1 VPSAMILFGFDLIK
15 PREGESFVL
24 DELVDTPW
32 FHALAPTTVA
42 MRSVAVHD
50 DEPLELRRVQGALHP
65 GTPIFGAASTDN

>member
-1 VPSAMILFGFDLIK
+1 MRWGRDNRLTRNEA
-15 PREGESFVL
+15 REGEPFVL
-24 DELVDTPW
+24 DELVDTPR
-32 FHALAPTTVA
+32 FLALAPTTVA